1 MLVLSLIIIAS
12 MLVACAPAA
21 TPAPAAE
28 APAAEAPAAEA
39 PAAEAPAA
47 EAPAAPA
54 GKVKIGLS
62 FSDYQTARWKIE
74 ADLMSKALE
83 DLGYETMVTEANHDP
98 KLQNDQIDNMV
109 AQGAKGI
116 IVVAEDAD
124 AAATSVNKAVD
135 AGVKVISYDRLI
147 HTTKVV
153 YMTFDNTLVGVNE
166 ADGVV
171 KALGLNDPNQ
181 TKWTKENP
189 AKIFM
194 MGGNPN
200 DNNAHLVRD
209 GQMSVVKQYFDSGIA
224 KQVGDQWVE
233 NWDPA
238 KALDIMANGLTANK
252 NKIDAVIASNDGTA
266 GGAIQALQAQK
277 MTIPISGQDADADA
291 CNRIVKGTQ
300 TVTVFKDVRVLA
312 AKAVEAMDALV
323 SGKPVEGMKAM
334 DYKALTAKDSPT
346 GDIQVLFLDVVQ
358 VTKDNVYDV
367 VVKSGFQK
375 YDDVYRDIPED
386 QRPPKP

>member
-1 MLVLSLIIIAS
+1 
-12 MLVACAPAA
+12 
-21 TPAPAAE
+21 
-28 APAAEAPAAEA
+28 
-39 PAAEAPAA
+39 
-47 EAPAAPA
+47 
-54 GKVKIGLS
+54 VKIGLS

-74 ADLMSKALE
+74 ADLMSKALQ
-83 DLGYETMVTEANHDP
+83 DKGYETMVTEANHDP

-147 HTTKVV
+147 HSTKVV

-171 KALGLNDPNQ
+171 KALGLNDPKQ
-181 TKWTKENP
+181 TKWTKDNP
-189 AKIFM
+189 ALIFM

-209 GQMSVVKQYFDSGIA
+209 GQMSVVKQYFDSGVA

-266 GGAIQALQAQK
+266 GGAVQALQAQK

-323 SGKPVEGMKAM
+323 TGKKVEGLKAM
-334 DYKALTAKDSPT
+334 DYKALTAKDTPT